1 MNIELTLLV
10 ASIFVGIVHIVIV
23 AHLQSWRRGYRWTA
37 SSREQPGAPLTGVA
51 GRVERALKNYAETFP
66 FFVAAIL
73 ITTATGT
80 HNWLTVWGANL
91 YFWGRLIY
99 AFLYAADF
107 PMARSIIWNIPTIG
121 IVMIVA
127 ALWLK

>member
-1 MNIELTLLV
+1 MSVELTLLA
-10 ASIFVGIVHIVIV
+10 ASIVVGIVHIVIV
-23 AHLQSWRRGYRWTA
+23 SQLQAWRRGYHWTA

-51 GRVERALKNYAETFP
+51 GRVERTLKNYLETFP

-73 ITTATGT
+73 IITATGT

-91 YFWGRLIY
+91 YFWGRLVY

-107 PMARSIIWNIPTIG
+107 PLARSIIWNIPTIG